1 MDLNNYKYFEAMGAD
16 TPEKVIEKLKHVRH
30 VALDMDGTIYKGSTL
45 FPFTISFLNNL
56 KEMGISYSFLTNNP
70 SKSTTDYLKHL
81 EKMGIKA
88 DRDEMYTSAQATIDY
103 IRHNHPDVKR
113 IFILGTP
120 SMIKEFEGAGFVS
133 TADSA
138 DDRPDMVLVSFDM
151 TLTYSRLCRAAWWIH
166 EGLPYIATN
175 PDKVCPTDQPNIL
188 VDCGS
193 IYACLERA
201 AGRNPDVVIG
211 KPSPRM
217 LEGILQSGGLQ
228 PHEIAMLGDRIYTD
242 VKMAL
247 DAGAVGVLVLTGEAT
262 FDDARQADQYPDIV
276 ADSLVEFENMLRQ
289 AKAI

>member
-193 IYACLERA
+193 IYACLEKA

-217 LEGILQSGGLQ
+217 LDGILQSGGLQ

-276 ADSLVEFENMLRQ
+276 ADSLIEFENMLRQ

>member
-56 KEMGISYSFLTNNP
+56 KEMGVSYSFLTNNP

-193 IYACLERA
+193 IYACLEKA

-217 LEGILQSGGLQ
+217 LDGILQSGGLQ

-276 ADSLVEFENMLRQ
+276 ADSLIEFENMLRQ